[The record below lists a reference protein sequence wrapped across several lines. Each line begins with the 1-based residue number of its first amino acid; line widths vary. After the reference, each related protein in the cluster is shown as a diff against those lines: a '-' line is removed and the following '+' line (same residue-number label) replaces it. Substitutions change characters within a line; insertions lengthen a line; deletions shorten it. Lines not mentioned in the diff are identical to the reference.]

1 MKRRDV
7 KDHHERSVLDS
18 FACVTQA
25 DGKNFKVISRPD
37 PPDAFVDIG
46 EDRTWIE
53 ITDAFLSGDLARS
66 ITSYSADDVA
76 HRACGKTV
84 VVNPVRVLEESLCC
98 VIEKKLKNQQLDQI
112 AKCNGMGI
120 LLVGLYS
127 PFMDSDDISNLVK
140 IASDCLA
147 GNTLFKEAYLYD
159 REHRFYKVYCTSS
172 RLSK

>member
-7 KDHHERSVLDS
+7 KDHHEKSVLDS
-18 FACVTQA
+18 FARVTLA
-25 DGKNFKVISRPD
+25 EGKSLTVISRPD
-37 PPDAFVDIG
+37 PPDAFVDIA

-53 ITDAFLSGDLARS
+53 ITDSFLSGDLAKS
-66 ITSYSADDVA
+66 ITSYPADDVP
-76 HRACGKTV
+76 HWACGKTAV
-84 VVNPVRVLEESLCC
+84 GNPDSVLEENLCS

-127 PFMDSDDISNLVK
+127 PFLDSDEISNLVK

-159 REHRFYKVYCTSS
+159 REHRYYKVRY
-172 RLSK
+172 